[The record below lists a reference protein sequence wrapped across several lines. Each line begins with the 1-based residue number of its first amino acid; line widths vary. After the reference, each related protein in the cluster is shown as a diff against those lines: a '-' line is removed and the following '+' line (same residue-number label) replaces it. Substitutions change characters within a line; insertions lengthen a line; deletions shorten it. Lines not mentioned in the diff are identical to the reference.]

1 MTIGTSSCPSAS
13 RDRPAVAD
21 AWTARHLDVSDVRSW
36 ERVSLDLPP
45 GGIVLSGPN
54 GAGKTSLVE
63 ALVMACIGV
72 SCRTSRD
79 ADVVRAGAPALHVGL
94 DLVGPGGEHRREVGY
109 APRQARRLVLDGE
122 VMRSLAGW
130 RADGSVLVFLPEE
143 LRAVKGPPAARRR
156 HLDRLLEAAEPGY
169 ADDLA
174 AYGAALAQRNAALR
188 HVRAGRTGTDA
199 VLPWE
204 PVLAAHGARAIQARR
219 TAMRDLA
226 EPFARWLDDLGGGPG
241 GVVALEPS
249 PSLLAEVADADVEA
263 ALLDRMH
270 AARDREVAAGV
281 TLAGPHRDDVLVA
294 QDRDGGRVDL
304 RRVGSQGEQRTAVLA
319 LLMAH
324 RAHLAGRSGIPILI
338 LDDVL
343 SELDPVRRGL
353 LLDATVGEGQCI
365 LTTADPVAAQAA
377 AERGARVMAVRD
389 GVLAA

>member
-1 MTIGTSSCPSAS
+1 MAIGTSSCPSDS
-13 RDRPAVAD
+13 PGNTPVAG

-36 ERVSLDLPP
+36 TRVSVDLPP

-63 ALVMACIGV
+63 AIVMACLGV

-79 ADVVRAGAPALHVGL
+79 AEVVRTGAPALHVAL
-94 DLVGPGGEHRREVGY
+94 ELSGPHGTHHREIGY
-109 APRQARRLVLDGE
+109 APRQGRRLSRDGE
-122 VMRSLAGW
+122 HVASLAEW

-156 HLDRLLEAAEPGY
+156 HLDRLLEASAPGY

-174 AYGAALAQRNAALR
+174 AYSAALAQRNAALR
-188 HVRAGRTGTDA
+188 HVRAGRTGVDS

-204 PVLAAHGARAIQARR
+204 PVLAAHGARIVCARR
-219 TAMRDLA
+219 DAMRALA
-226 EPFARWLDDLGGGPG
+226 TPFATWLRDLGGGPG
-241 GVVALEPS
+241 GIVAIEAS
-249 PSLLAEVADADVEA
+249 PASIGGVDDGDVEA
-263 ALLDRMH
+263 ALLARMDDARSREI
-270 AARDREVAAGV
+270 AAAM

-294 QDRDGGRVDL
+294 QEREGTVVDV

-324 RAHLAGRSGIPILI
+324 RAHLGARSGLPILI

-343 SELDPVRRGL
+343 SELDPGRRAR
-353 LLDATVGEGQCI
+353 LLDAAVGEGQCI
-365 LTTADPVAAQAA
+365 LTTADPASAQSA
-377 AERGARVMAVRD
+377 AERGARVLSVRE
-389 GVLAA
+389 GLLAA